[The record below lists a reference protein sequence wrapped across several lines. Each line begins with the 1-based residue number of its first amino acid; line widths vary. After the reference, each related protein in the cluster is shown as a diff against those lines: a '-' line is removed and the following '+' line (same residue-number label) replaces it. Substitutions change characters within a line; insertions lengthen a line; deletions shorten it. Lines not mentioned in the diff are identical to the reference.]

1 MGIQNEIENYL
12 RQGYTPQQLIDM
24 GHKKSTVYKVFS
36 VLKSYIM
43 PTTRPEWVIENIMPW
58 PLRCLPGQTLSM
70 SFSFRNTSDRDL
82 YLYKVGAHFE
92 WMKTPNEWFAQEVKD
107 LVRPNQRRYFT
118 FLVSV
123 PRDIPLGEYEI
134 LFGIEAQSLPSTN
147 QLDQL
152 RQTLWSEPVIF
163 DVKHPVTGIKV
174 FISHSTEDIQI
185 VRELEKR
192 LDNYGVQA
200 IIAEDIPEPGTV
212 LEEKFKAKIR
222 ESNIFLA
229 LLTESSARSRWVIME
244 TEYARSIQKTVIPL
258 KERTLRVDS
267 TVEWIEFS
275 KDENSDAIFARVM
288 EAIRSNTRNQPGIS
302 PVGVILGIGVLA
314 FIAALLSG
322 D

>member
-12 RQGYTPQQLIDM
+12 QQGYTPQQLIDM
-24 GHKKSTVYKVFS
+24 GHKKSTVYKVYS
-36 VLKSYIM
+36 ALKSYVM
-43 PTTRPEWVIENIMPW
+43 PTTKPEWVIENIMPS

-70 SFSFRNTSDRDL
+70 RFSFRNTSDRDL

-92 WMKTPNEWFAQEVKD
+92 WMKTPYEWFAQEVKD

-118 FLVSV
+118 FLVTV
-123 PRDIPLGEYEI
+123 PRDIPLGEYDI
-134 LFGIEAQSLPSTN
+134 LFGIEAQSLPPTN
-147 QLDQL
+147 QLDQV
-152 RQTLWSEPVIF
+152 RQTLWSGPLIF

-222 ESNIFLA
+222 ESNLFLA
-229 LLTESSARSRWVIME
+229 LLTESSARSKWVIME
-244 TEYARSIQKTVIPL
+244 TEYARSIHKPVVPL
-258 KERTLRVDS
+258 KERSLRVES
-267 TVEWIEFS
+267 PIEWIEFS
-275 KDENSDAIFARVM
+275 RGDNADAIFPRVM
-288 EAIRSNTRNQPGIS
+288 DAIRFNTRNQPGLS
-302 PVGVILGIGVLA
+302 PIGVVLGIGVLA
-314 FIAALLSG
+314 FIAALLSS

>member
-1 MGIQNEIENYL
+1 
-12 RQGYTPQQLIDM
+12 M
-24 GHKKSTVYKVFS
+24 GHRKSTVYKVYS
-36 VLKSYIM
+36 ALKSYVM
-43 PTTRPEWVIENIMPW
+43 PTTRPEWVIENIIPW

-92 WMKTPNEWFAQEVKD
+92 WMKTPYEWFAQEVKD
-107 LVRPNQRRYFT
+107 LLKPNQRRLFT

-123 PRDIPLGEYEI
+123 PRDMPLGEYEI
-134 LFGIEAQSLPSTN
+134 LFGIEAQSLPPTG

-152 RQTLWSEPVIF
+152 RQTLWSEPLIF
-163 DVKHPVTGIKV
+163 QIKHPTTGIKV
-174 FISHSTEDIQI
+174 FISHSTEDIQV

-192 LDNYGVQA
+192 LDNYGVEA

-229 LLTESSARSRWVIME
+229 LLTESSARSKWVLME
-244 TEYARSIQKTVIPL
+244 TEYARSMQKPVIPL
-258 KERTLRVDS
+258 KERTLKVES
-267 TVEWIEFS
+267 SIEWIEFS
-275 KDENSDAIFARVM
+275 KDENPDAIFSRVM
-288 EAIRSNTRNQPGIS
+288 EAIRFNTRNQPGIS
-302 PVGVILGIGVLA
+302 PIGVILGIGVLA
-314 FIAALLSG
+314 FIAALISS